1 MRIGKTIL
9 DLENLNEEDLTE
21 VIKEA
26 KRLRVR
32 KSDARNLREGF
43 HSMITNARERGFD
56 ICNKHTGEVL
66 MADDWLIFDKE
77 LQCLHEGE
85 WDH

>member
-9 DLENLNEEDLTE
+9 DLENLSEEDLTL

-26 KRLRVR
+26 KTLRAR
-32 KSDARNLREGF
+32 KADSRNLKEGF
-43 HSMITNARERGFD
+43 TALLDGAKDRGFD

-66 MADDWLIFDKE
+66 IANDWIVFDNN
-77 LQCLHEGE
+77 LQCIHEGE
-85 WDH
+85 WE